1 MFDLLAVGGYSAA
14 HLAVW
19 DVAKNTLFYFFTKI
33 IYYFLH
39 LCYYYLLFCVFVLSV
54 FFATKIIAFLNRA
67 PKWELIKS
75 RIAIKNN

>member
-1 MFDLLAVGGYSAA
+1 MIDLVAVGGYSAT
-14 HLAVW
+14 HLVVQ
-19 DVAKNTLFYFFTKI
+19 DYVVKKHFSKLFIFCICVTFM
-33 IYYFLH
+33 
-39 LCYYYLLFCVFVLSV
+39 LFCVFVLSV